1 MAHRKRSAE
10 GQQCSNRADSEPTE
24 GENTDFSQ
32 VEKIAGLPAHQH
44 REELLKAVAHH
55 RVVICVGETGSG
67 KTTQIPQFLYDE
79 LSNQQD
85 TLTGE
90 WMIGITQPRR
100 VATIAVAQRV
110 SEEIKLKSGQVKR
123 TEGKKHQSL
132 VGYTIRFDD
141 NTDTHTKI
149 KFMTDGVLVRE
160 SLKDPLLS
168 RYKVIVLDEAHER
181 SIHTD
186 LLFGL
191 IKTILN
197 KRDDLKIIITSATLD
212 YTKFAR
218 FFGTVPD
225 QDSPT
230 KLESSMEAVCPVIKI
245 PGRMYAVDIF
255 HSKQMQIVGK
265 HGPISTYVR
274 SAVETA
280 LQVHNSEPPGHIL
293 VFLTGQREIEDAC
306 RQIRKFH
313 RDQRSNDDPLHL
325 EVFPLYGALSG
336 NQQRQIFRPVSEESV
351 RKIIVATNVAET
363 SLTIDGIRYVID
375 SGFTKQKVYNPARQ
389 IESLV
394 VVPISKV
401 AAQQRAGRAG
411 RTAPGKCFRLYSK
424 ESYDQMMSETIPEI
438 QRTNLANT
446 MLYLKLLGI
455 HDVLKFHYVDPPDQD
470 SILDA
475 LMQLNMLEAISS
487 DGKAT
492 RIGRMMS
499 EFPLEPKMS
508 RCVVEAIRLNCDEEM
523 MAIVSM
529 LSTEQIFLNNDRRQ
543 MKRKRTEES
552 DDSHDDFTEER
563 EERAQKLLQEDLIDL
578 HGDHLTFCRILRAY
592 EREPNRRAWC
602 ERLSLH
608 TGGLRMALSIYIQL
622 RDIRRSMDQNPDF
635 QNWYRDCREK
645 HKRMSLSSRIR
656 KSLCAGY
663 HSQSGVQCRN
673 HNIYK
678 VVSSGVQEGPD
689 GSTASSEILLAHL
702 HPLSIYN
709 LDSIA
714 SNAPSTC
721 VYHQVIHTSKNFL
734 QHIVSVD
741 SSWIM
746 EYTRP
751 APTKDQLYALC
762 GLKAPSS
769 ERFGAPD
776 VLTQPKIV
784 EKAHNTQTRDDAI
797 AKARARFLARKQS

>member
-1 MAHRKRSAE
+1 MPQRIRFPE
-10 GQQCSNRADSEPTE
+10 TQRCSNWADEKNDSVQLSL
-24 GENTDFSQ
+24 D
-32 VEKIAGLPAHQH
+32 KIARLPAHQH
-44 REELLKAVAHH
+44 REELIKALSHN

-67 KTTQIPQFLYDE
+67 KTTQIPQFVYDNISAQE
-79 LSNQQD
+79 D
-85 TLTGE
+85 TLNEG
-90 WMIGITQPRR
+90 WMVGITQPRR

-110 SEEIKLKSGQVKR
+110 SDEIKLQSDQQKGSEDKNY
-123 TEGKKHQSL
+123 HSL

-141 NTDTHTKI
+141 HTDKYTKI

-168 RYKVIVLDEAHER
+168 KYKVIVLDEAHER

-191 IKTILN
+191 IKTILE
-197 KRDDLKIIITSATLD
+197 KRDDLRVIITSATLD
-212 YTKFAR
+212 YAKFSR
-218 FFGTVPD
+218 FFAKDSD
-225 QDSPT
+225 QQSP
-230 KLESSMEAVCPVIKI
+230 KVVESLMKSDCPVIKI

-306 RQIRKFH
+306 RQIRKLH
-313 RDQRSNDDPLHL
+313 KEQRSQDDPLDL

-336 NQQRQIFRPVSEESV
+336 SQQRRIFRMVSEEAV

-389 IESLV
+389 IEALV

-455 HDVLKFHYVDPPDQD
+455 QDVLKFHYVDPPDQD

-475 LMQLNMLEAISS
+475 LMQLNTLGAISS

-492 RIGRMMS
+492 RIGRIMS

-508 RCVVEAIRLNCDEEM
+508 RCVVEAIRFDCDEEM

-529 LSTEQIFLNNDRRQ
+529 LSTEQIFVSNDRRQ
-543 MKRKRTEES
+543 MKRKRTEEN
-552 DDSHDDFTEER
+552 DDNYDDFTEER
-563 EERAQKLLQEDLIDL
+563 EERAKKLLQRDLLDL
-578 HGDHLTFCRILRAY
+578 HGDHLTFCRILIAY
-592 EREPNRRAWC
+592 ERAPNRRAWC
-602 ERLSLH
+602 EMLGLH
-608 TGGLRMALSIYIQL
+608 SGGLRMALSIYSQL
-622 RDIRRSMDQNPDF
+622 REIRRSMDLSPEF
-635 QNWYRDCREK
+635 QNWYRKYRAKND
-645 HKRMSLSSRIR
+645 HTSLSSRIR
-656 KSLCAGY
+656 KS
-663 HSQSGVQCRN
+663 
-673 HNIYK
+673 
-678 VVSSGVQEGPD
+678 
-689 GSTASSEILLAHL
+689 
-702 HPLSIYN
+702 
-709 LDSIA
+709 
-714 SNAPSTC
+714 
-721 VYHQVIHTSKNFL
+721 
-734 QHIVSVD
+734 
-741 SSWIM
+741 
-746 EYTRP
+746 
-751 APTKDQLYALC
+751 
-762 GLKAPSS
+762 
-769 ERFGAPD
+769 
-776 VLTQPKIV
+776 
-784 EKAHNTQTRDDAI
+784 
-797 AKARARFLARKQS
+797 RK